1 MRLLDCTCSFNDDI
15 NTQDL
20 TRISPTSHLWHRLAA
35 TLQLYVDDKSIRI
48 QILFPYGRIKFV
60 QPKAARF
67 FFGRPN
73 GSHIYLCWLRAAYIF
88 LLIMV

>member
-1 MRLLDCTCSFNDDI
+1 MRPLDCTCSFNDDI

-20 TRISPTSHLWHRLAA
+20 ARISPTSHLWHRLAA

-67 FFGRPN
+67 FLAVQMGHTYICA
-73 GSHIYLCWLRAAYIF
+73 GLGLHIYFY
-88 LLIMV
+88 